1 MLTRPWRWAAFA
13 FPVALAAFVCLAG
26 ISGCGGGAHANTKP
40 AKETREPPPLKAAV
54 LTIEPALW
62 PAVVRTQGSLI
73 ADEVS
78 IVGAK
83 VGGRVNEVDFDL
95 GDAVKAGM
103 VLATLDQDDFV
114 LQVSLAEAQLLQAR
128 AALGLRPSDPI
139 EALKPENA
147 PPVREAQA
155 LWEEARAK
163 IARIRQLQ
171 SMARNTV
178 TQDEF
183 DQAVAAE
190 GAAEARYAAAMN
202 AVREK
207 MANISVRTSE
217 LNVARQHLADTI
229 LHAPF
234 DGFVQDR
241 HVAHGSFLQ
250 MGDPIATLV
259 RTNILRYRG
268 AMPERHAHRL
278 TMGQEVRLKIEGVPE
293 QRVARITRIS
303 PSVEETSRSLVFE
316 AQVDNRDSSLR
327 TGLFAEG
334 EVIVDP
340 AAQSLIVP
348 QAAIL
353 EFAGAEKVWKL
364 VAGVAKEQVVQTGR
378 RTDDKVE
385 ITGGLKPG
393 DVILADALKGRMARV
408 EPIESPP
415 PPQAAPPPP
424 ESPVS
429 TTAAPLSGEAAP
441 TVFASK
447 HAVSR

>member
-1 MLTRPWRWAAFA
+1 MT
-13 FPVALAAFVCLAG
+13 
-26 ISGCGGGAHANTKP
+26 GCGGGAHADTKP
-40 AKETREPPPLKAAV
+40 TKETREPPPLKAV
-54 LTIEPALW
+54 ILTVEPAPW

-83 VGGRVNEVDFDL
+83 VGGRVNEINFDL

-128 AALGLRPSDPI
+128 AALGLRPSDPL
-139 EALKPENA
+139 ESLKPEVA

-163 IARIRQLQ
+163 INRVRQLQ
-171 SMARNTV
+171 AMARNTV
-178 TQDEF
+178 TQDEY

-202 AVREK
+202 GVREK
-207 MANISVRTSE
+207 IANISVRASE
-217 LNVARQHLADTI
+217 LNVMRQRLADTI

-234 DGFVQDR
+234 DGFVEER
-241 HVAHGSFLQ
+241 HAAHGSFLQ
-250 MGDPIATLV
+250 MGDPIATVV
-259 RTNILRYRG
+259 RTSVLRYRG

-278 TMGQEVRLKIEGVPE
+278 AMGQEVHLKMEGIHDL
-293 QRVARITRIS
+293 RVAKITRIS
-303 PSVEETSRSLVFE
+303 PTVEETSRSLVFE
-316 AQVDNRDSSLR
+316 ARVDNQDGSLR

-334 EVIVDP
+334 EVVVDP

-348 QAAIL
+348 NAAIL

-364 VAGVAKEQVVQTGR
+364 VDGMAKEQIVQTGR
-378 RTDDKVE
+378 HTDDVVE
-385 ITGGLKPG
+385 ILGGLKPG
-393 DVILADALKGRMARV
+393 DVILADALQGRMARV
-408 EPIESPP
+408 EPIAAEQSPRESPVITT
-415 PPQAAPPPP
+415 AAPPPAA
-424 ESPVS
+424 ESDTQFTS
-429 TTAAPLSGEAAP
+429 E
-441 TVFASK
+441 

>member
-1 MLTRPWRWAAFA
+1 MMLISASRRTTLAV
-13 FPVALAAFVCLAG
+13 PVALFVSAFLAG
-26 ISGCGGGAHANTKP
+26 LFAGCGGGAHADTTP
-40 AKETREPPPLKAAV
+40 AEKTREAPPLKAVV
-54 LTIEPALW
+54 LTVEPAPW

-83 VGGRVNEVDFDL
+83 VGGRVNEVNFDL
-95 GDAVKAGM
+95 GDAVKAGT

-128 AALGLRPSDPI
+128 AALGLRPSDPV
-139 EALKPENA
+139 ESLNPENA
-147 PPVREAQA
+147 PPVREARA

-163 IARIRQLQ
+163 ISRVRQLQ
-171 SMARNTV
+171 SLARNTV
-178 TQDEF
+178 TQDEY

-207 MANISVRTSE
+207 IALISVRASE
-217 LNVARQHLADTI
+217 LNVSRQHLADTI
-229 LHAPF
+229 LQAPF
-234 DGFVQDR
+234 DGLIQER

-259 RTNILRYRG
+259 RTHVLRYRG
-268 AMPERHAHRL
+268 AMPERYAHRL
-278 TMGQEVRLKIEGVPE
+278 AMGQEVHLKMEGIPE
-293 QRVARITRIS
+293 KRVAKITRIS
-303 PSVEETSRSLVFE
+303 PTVEETSRSLVFE
-316 AQVDNRDSSLR
+316 AQVDNRDGSLR

-348 QAAIL
+348 RAAIL

-364 VAGVAKEQVVQTGR
+364 VDSMAKEQIVQTGR
-378 RTDDKVE
+378 HTDDVIE
-385 ITGGLKPG
+385 ILGGLKTG
-393 DVILADALKGRMARV
+393 DVILADALQGRMARV
-408 EPIESPP
+408 EPIAAEPSP
-415 PPQAAPPPP
+415 Q

-429 TTAAPLSGEAAP
+429 TTAAPPPADESG
-441 TVFASK
+441 TQFTSD